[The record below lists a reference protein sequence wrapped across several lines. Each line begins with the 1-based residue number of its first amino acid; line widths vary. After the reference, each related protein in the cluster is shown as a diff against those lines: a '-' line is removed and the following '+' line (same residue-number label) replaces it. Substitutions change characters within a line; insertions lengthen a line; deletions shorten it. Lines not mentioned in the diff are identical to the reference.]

1 MSSNRPGMKRYQSL
15 GVKQIIA
22 ASGAVTAH
30 GGSKLRPEVM
40 AAMNDTAGL
49 LVDMEALNRQAG
61 QVLAHHTGA
70 QAGLVTS
77 GAAGGLVL
85 QAAAVVAGNDPAR
98 PIVKTKGRNAVGTAR
113 PEKLGLCES
122 FGPRQK

>member
-1 MSSNRPGMKRYQSL
+1 MSPNGPGMKRYQSL

-49 LVDMEALNRQAG
+49 LVDMEALNRQEPLRRAEPRPAG
-61 QVLAHHTGA
+61 RVRSNRASLVREGRDHH
-70 QAGLVTS
+70 
-77 GAAGGLVL
+77 
-85 QAAAVVAGNDPAR
+85 
-98 PIVKTKGRNAVGTAR
+98 
-113 PEKLGLCES
+113 
-122 FGPRQK
+122 FGPPPSEPSADRRRD